1 MGFRSFC
8 RSGGGISDI
17 SAKQLQLDVG
27 FAPRLPS
34 RLLGDPARLRQIL
47 ANLLNNAV
55 KFTEVGRISLHL
67 SMVEHSR
74 DQVTVND

>member
-1 MGFRSFC
+1 M
-8 RSGGGISDI
+8 
-17 SAKQLQLDVG
+17 
-27 FAPRLPS
+27 
-34 RLLGDPARLRQIL
+34 LGDPARLRQIL